1 MSVSFM
7 RHSGFVGPDDCNH
20 LTLNIIGVG
29 ATGSM
34 IAMIAARMGWHRFRI
49 WDLDVV
55 ESHNLPNQIY
65 NYNHI
70 GQKKVDALEDVLTS
84 FNPDILVEK
93 HPYFFETEKHKD
105 LLDGPLVLTVDSL
118 SARKDIYDS
127 FYMNINVPL
136 VIETA
141 MGFTHAWIRA
151 FLMEDLDEMQS
162 WYSNLK
168 DDSEVGEG
176 PCGERIMT
184 TLTLNVASIATQ
196 LLFNYISNASRNTE
210 RQIPNKILVSG
221 DTFQNNTFS

>member
-1 MSVSFM
+1 
-7 RHSGFVGPDDCNH
+7 
-20 LTLNIIGVG
+20 
-29 ATGSM
+29 
-34 IAMIAARMGWHRFRI
+34 MGWHRFKI

-93 HPYFFETEKHKD
+93 HPYFFETEKHKE
-105 LLDGPLVLTVDSL
+105 LLDGPLILTVDSL
-118 SARKDIYDS
+118 SARKDIYAS
-127 FYMNINVPL
+127 FYMNPDVPV

-141 MGFTHAWIRA
+141 MGFTHAWVTY
-151 FLMEDLDEMQS
+151 FEMQDLDWMQN
-162 WYSNLK
+162 WFANLK
-168 DDSEVGEG
+168 DDSEVEEG

-196 LLFNYISNASRNTE
+196 LLFNYISNTSRNTDYSN
-210 RQIPNKILVSG
+210 PNKILVSG
-221 DTFQNNTFS
+221 HTFQNTIVN

>member
-1 MSVSFM
+1 
-7 RHSGFVGPDDCNH
+7 
-20 LTLNIIGVG
+20 
-29 ATGSM
+29 
-34 IAMIAARMGWHRFRI
+34 
-49 WDLDVV
+49 
-55 ESHNLPNQIY
+55 
-65 NYNHI
+65 
-70 GQKKVDALEDVLTS
+70 
-84 FNPDILVEK
+84 
-93 HPYFFETEKHKD
+93 FETEKHKD

-151 FLMEDLDEMQS
+151 FLMQDLDEMQS

-168 DDSEVGEG
+168 DDSEVEEG

>member
-1 MSVSFM
+1 MSVSFL
-7 RHSGFVGPDDCNH
+7 RHSGFVGPDDCNEY
-20 LTLNIIGVG
+20 TLNIIGVG

-49 WDLDVV
+49 WDLDFV

-105 LLDGPLVLTVDSL
+105 LLDGPLILTVDSL
-118 SARKDIYDS
+118 SARKDIYNS
-127 FYMNINVPL
+127 FYMNTDVPV

-141 MGFTHAWIRA
+141 MGFTHAWITY
-151 FLMEDLDEMQS
+151 FVMQHVD
-162 WYSNLK
+162 WMQNWFANLK
-168 DDSEVGEG
+168 DDSEVEEG

-196 LLFNYISNASRNTE
+196 LLFNYISNTSRSTDYSN
-210 RQIPNKILVSG
+210 PNKILVSG
-221 DTFQNNTFS
+221 STFQNTIVN

>member
-1 MSVSFM
+1 M
-7 RHSGFVGPDDCNH
+7 
-20 LTLNIIGVG
+20 
-29 ATGSM
+29 
-34 IAMIAARMGWHRFRI
+34 
-49 WDLDVV
+49 
-55 ESHNLPNQIY
+55 
-65 NYNHI
+65 
-70 GQKKVDALEDVLTS
+70 TS

-118 SARKDIYDS
+118 SARKDIYHS
-127 FYMNINVPL
+127 FYMNVNVPL

-151 FLMEDLDEMQS
+151 FLMQDVDQMES

-168 DDSEVGEG
+168 DDSEVQEG

-196 LLFNYISNASRNTE
+196 LLFNYISNASRDTE
-210 RQIPNKILVSG
+210 RANSK
-221 DTFQNNTFS
+221 